1 MGFPGG
7 SVVRSLPANAGDPG
21 LIPGQED
28 PLEEE
33 MEIYSSIL
41 AWEIPGTGSLKGYNP
56 WGHKESGTTE
66 RPSTHLSREDTS
78 AAPDGPLTVNSKHF
92 GGLPGQQGWS
102 SCGGFS
108 PRIPGASHWRSTYTY
123 QKGPQGLHDTTC
135 QTRGLGLDTGDFISI
150 S

>member
-1 MGFPGG
+1 MGIHLQHGRPG
-7 SVVRSLPANAGDPG
+7 SHPWVRKIPWRREWQSTPLFLPGEPH
-21 LIPGQED
+21 GQRN
-28 PLEEE
+28 
-33 MEIYSSIL
+33 
-41 AWEIPGTGSLKGYNP
+41 LKGYNP